1 MATRSVYKGQT
12 IGELP
17 LPTKDGFVFAGWW
30 TAGGELVTAE
40 MIVTGAL
47 WGPHSKN
54 EGAAMQ
60 TIDKAKAHCR
70 YVGVGILAFPI

>member
-47 WGPHSKN
+47 WGPH
-54 EGAAMQ
+54 
-60 TIDKAKAHCR
+60 
-70 YVGVGILAFPI
+70 